1 MKITIKCYRN
11 EKTIFEGEYES
22 TKHALID
29 AVSKGV
35 DLQGADLRGA
45 DLRGADLRGAY
56 LQGVDLQGAYLRGA
70 DLRGADLRLAY
81 LQRADLQGADLQGA
95 YLRGVDLR
103 GVDLQGVDLRGVDL
117 RGEKLK
123 ICPILMQLERWD
135 VIITHGFMQ
144 IGCERHTH
152 TEWNKFNRPTISK
165 MADGAWNW
173 WKEHKDMLMLACD
186 IQVKQSAKIKDE
198 LDTKEEGK

>member
-1 MKITIKCYRN
+1 MKITIKCYPN

-29 AVSKGV
+29 AVSKG
-35 DLQGADLRGA
+35 ADLRGA
-45 DLRGADLRGAY
+45 DLRG
-56 LQGVDLQGAYLRGA
+56 VD
-70 DLRGADLRLAY
+70 
-81 LQRADLQGADLQGA
+81 
-95 YLRGVDLR
+95 LRGVDLR

-186 IQVKQSAKIKDE
+186 IQVKQAAKIKDE
-198 LDTKEEGK
+198 LDPKEEGK

>member
-1 MKITIKCYRN
+1 MNDGSNNPLEQMTSYPPHQTGIFMKITIKCYRN

-29 AVSKGV
+29 AVSKG
-35 DLQGADLRGA
+35 AH
-45 DLRGADLRGAY
+45 
-56 LQGVDLQGAYLRGA
+56 LQGAYLRGA
-70 DLRGADLRLAY
+70 DLRGAY
-81 LQRADLQGADLQGA
+81 LQGAHLQ
-95 YLRGVDLR
+95 
-103 GVDLQGVDLRGVDL
+103 
-117 RGEKLK
+117 GEKLK

-152 TEWNKFNRPTISK
+152 TEWNEFNRLTISK
-165 MADGAWNW
+165 MAAGAWNW